1 MSSKKAAPSWRDNDE
16 ETNRARESSLFV
28 GSLEK
33 GLQILRVFDRE
44 RRSMGLSEIV
54 EASGLDK
61 SSVQRFTFTLHALG
75 FLRKDEATRK
85 YALSP
90 RVLELGFSY
99 LQTDSLLE
107 YATPLLY
114 EANRAC
120 GESLNITELL
130 GTEVVY
136 VARVPGRYVIS
147 VDIFLGMRVP
157 AFACAPG
164 RAILAFLDEPEAEA
178 IITRSA
184 LRKFTPK
191 TIASRTGLLRELK
204 AVRALG
210 YAVADEQCYLGEISI
225 AAPVFNGQSHPIA
238 ALNVSV
244 PNSRWSIDRAQQEL
258 APLIMETA
266 RAISRAQGGASHP
279 WFHQLGAAT
288 RSRPKRGSRAGH
300 SQPR

>member
-1 MSSKKAAPSWRDNDE
+1 MSSKPAAPTWREDDE
-16 ETNRARESSLFV
+16 ETNKARESSLFV

-44 RRSMGLSEIV
+44 RRNMGLSEIV
-54 EASGLDK
+54 TASGFDK

-90 RVLELGFSY
+90 RVLELGFAY
-99 LQTDSLLE
+99 LQTDKLLE
-107 YATPLLY
+107 YAMPLLY
-114 EANRAC
+114 EANRVC

-130 GTEVVY
+130 GSEVVY
-136 VARVPGRYVIS
+136 VARVPGRFVIS

-157 AFACAPG
+157 AYACAPG
-164 RAILAFLDEPEAEA
+164 RAILAFLEEGAAAA
-178 IITRSA
+178 IIDRSN

-204 AVRALG
+204 KIRGLG
-210 YAVADEQCYLGEISI
+210 YAIADEQCYSGELSI
-225 AAPVFNGQSHPIA
+225 AAPIFNGQNQPIG

-244 PNSRWSIDRAQQEL
+244 PNSRWSTERAEQEL
-258 APLIMETA
+258 VPLVIDTA
-266 RAISRAQGGASHP
+266 RAVSQAQGGAGHP
-279 WFHQLGAAT
+279 WFHQMPAALVSAPGKSAKT
-288 RSRPKRGSRAGH
+288 RAG
-300 SQPR
+300 SG